1 MRSLSRGR
9 REREGSPLLV
19 VAPAS
24 QHPPP
29 AGREVARARL
39 CTSGCAGA
47 GLDGATPGA
56 GAGAAD
62 APVRGSGRRGS
73 REFSG
78 APARAD
84 PVPAHRHRPRGCAR
98 PTSRPGDLIHKDIKT
113 PIFSLTRRA
122 ARSGPGALASVRTFR
137 ASISRPNLLSTRAY
151 CHPLACFLS
160 KSPNR

>member
-9 REREGSPLLV
+9 REGEGSPLLV

-47 GLDGATPGA
+47 GLDGATPGRWC
-56 GAGAAD
+56 
-62 APVRGSGRRGS
+62 RGGRCSCSRIRRRGS

-84 PVPAHRHRPRGCAR
+84 PVPAHGHRPRGCAR
-98 PTSRPGDLIHKDIKT
+98 PTSRPGGLIHKDIKT

-122 ARSGPGALASVRTFR
+122 ARSGPGALASVRAFR
-137 ASISRPNLLSTRAY
+137 ARISRPILLSTRAY